1 MFCPNCGM
9 NLAPNT
15 AYCPNCGRPVNAH
28 GNPCPPPPGTTP
40 VPRPPMRK
48 PKDGR
53 VIKWF
58 AFGLSILVLLLFA
71 GAWFS
76 VLTIP
81 DVSDI
86 GSIFDV
92 FEALDVL
99 KNQRS
104 YGYNRF
110 PSACSDLLQVVL
122 SQVSIKEAASF
133 LNTISWINTIGSLL
147 LSISGMLA
155 ILGTALYPVA
165 LLTKRGDARKLG
177 RIGFTAAIVASLLG
191 LLLPLILRILV
202 SGLLDFSLLVSFTA
216 KPLILLFVAVAGRIL
231 LLDSLQ
237 PDNPDKGIRDEI
249 DARHLVIGPAVIS
262 LVSSIT
268 GLIAYN
274 SALAFGSNYLMAF
287 NSADGILTRYAPD
300 LTALALIG
308 GIFLLIFGRKLK
320 RGTGTLI
327 PAIATAVI
335 GFFTVLLFLFRV
347 FYTGNLGVGI
357 LAESLVYVKQ
367 ILVASAIGMLFV
379 PVMCYQTAFWY
390 GRLRWWMH
398 LVIGAVQFGIF
409 LLFQFLAAVL
419 FRAAILLP
427 YVDVITTL
435 LITTFLLL
443 LSLFAG
449 RKRNTAQSPSHTA

>member
-15 AYCPNCGRPVNAH
+15 AYCPKCGRPIA
-28 GNPCPPPPGTTP
+28 PPPPGP
-40 VPRPPMRK
+40 IPAPPPPMRK

-53 VIKWF
+53 VLKWF
-58 AFGLSILVLLLFA
+58 SFGLSILVLLLFA

-76 VLTIP
+76 VLALP
-81 DVSDI
+81 DLSDV
-86 GSIFDV
+86 GSIFDIL
-92 FEALDVL
+92 ETLDVL

-110 PSACSDLLQVVL
+110 PSACSNLLQVVL
-122 SQVSIKEAASF
+122 SQVGIEEASAF
-133 LNTISWINTIGSLL
+133 LHTMSWISTIGSLL

-177 RIGFTAAIVASLLG
+177 RIGFTAAIVASLSG
-191 LLLPLILRILV
+191 ILLPLILRIMV
-202 SGLLDFSLLVSFTA
+202 SGLLDFSLLVFFTA
-216 KPLILLFVAVAGRIL
+216 KPLVMLFAAVAGRIL

-237 PDNPDKGIRDEI
+237 PDNPDKGIRDEV

-262 LVSSIT
+262 LVSVVT
-268 GLIAYN
+268 NNIASAAARDFGNHYLAAISSAN
-274 SALAFGSNYLMAF
+274 SVIA
-287 NSADGILTRYAPD
+287 RYAPD

-308 GIFLLIFGRKLK
+308 GLFLLVFGRKLK
-320 RGTGTLI
+320 RGSGTLI

-347 FYTGNLGVGI
+347 FYTGDLGVP
-357 LAESLVYVKQ
+357 AEAVAYVKQ
-367 ILVASAIGMLFV
+367 ILIASAIGMLFV

-419 FRAAILLP
+419 FRASILLP
-427 YVDVITTL
+427 YVDVVTML
-435 LITTFLLL
+435 LMSVFLVL

-449 RKRNTAQSPSHTA
+449 RKRDTAQSPVPTV

>member
-28 GNPCPPPPGTTP
+28 GNPCPPPPGPTP

-58 AFGLSILVLLLFA
+58 SFGLSILVLLLFA

-76 VLTIP
+76 VLVIP

-86 GSIFDV
+86 GSIFDIL
-92 FEALDVL
+92 EALDVL

-104 YGYNRF
+104 FGYNRF
-110 PSACSDLLQVVL
+110 SSVCSDLLQVVL

-133 LNTISWINTIGSLL
+133 LNTISWINAIGSFL

-237 PDNPDKGIRDEI
+237 PDNPDKGIKEEI
-249 DARHLVIGPAVIS
+249 DARHLIVAPAVIS
-262 LVSSIT
+262 LVSFIT
-268 GLIAYN
+268 DRIAYN
-274 SALAFGSNYLMAF
+274 AARDFGNHYLTAVS
-287 NSADGILTRYAPD
+287 SADSILARYAPD
-300 LTALALIG
+300 LTAFALIG

-347 FYTGNLGVGI
+347 FYTGDLGVGI
-357 LAESLVYVKQ
+357 PAESLVYVKQ

-379 PVMCYQTAFWY
+379 PVMCYQSAFWY

-435 LITTFLLL
+435 LITAFLLL